1 MGNSEVELGVV
12 DSIVAVV
19 VVVVADR
26 FVVAFD
32 KHSVMVHKVI
42 VSVDKASVIVTDVEA
57 VEHYMVKV
65 SVEDM
70 EDFEVERY
78 NQDQHIVVMMA

>member
-42 VSVDKASVIVTDVEA
+42 GSVDKAYVIVTDLEA
-57 VEHYMVKV
+57 AERYMVKA

-70 EDFEVERY
+70 VDFEVEHY